1 MKLFRTNRLTYEGLR
16 ISLDLYKLDKSE
28 NTKDTIS
35 FFAKTMIYDVIIDIS
50 LVVVLSLCVLQCI
63 SPDGRW
69 FSWIFAS
76 AGVYGLELISK
87 MVHQYY
93 CYFNSSSTEERAWAI
108 LDYAPKYMLLTKRE
122 KELAFKG
129 LAKGIEKADHTIYW

>member
-76 AGVYGLELISK
+76 AGVYGLELIIVNVINLFTMQK
-87 MVHQYY
+87 
-93 CYFNSSSTEERAWAI
+93 STVKQVSHSARRKSRTTRQGQPLILAVLTNNGYAFSRAS
-108 LDYAPKYMLLTKRE
+108 
-122 KELAFKG
+122 
-129 LAKGIEKADHTIYW
+129 